1 MKISTYELAM
11 ERVQALQTEAAA
23 DRMARRTRKAASPNG
38 VWSLI
43 KRLVFGSPERRVAAG
58 A

>member
-1 MKISTYELAM
+1 M